1 MSQIFNHYSIF
12 SSNEKKKKRKAY
24 IGNSNTLYKMKKKIV
39 LGK

>member
-12 SSNEKKKKRKAY
+12 SSNEKKKIAY
-24 IGNSNTLYKMKKKIV
+24 IGNSNTLYKMKKKII